1 MSENRPQIDQKY
13 IGLPVEPEASNGA
26 ENGNNAEALI
36 SSTDNLSYLIRPD
49 FDPNG
54 HGRIV
59 VISNRSVFSAE
70 KVSGDKEGEEQRFI
84 CKASFGGLATG
95 MNSALNGHEQKN
107 LWIGWDGTVMD
118 ENQHPIKLEEEKE
131 GLSEAFRS
139 NKGLVDYEVAGV
151 RLTKKEID
159 LYYSMM
165 ANGLLWPV
173 FHEMGQHITEELND
187 PAVFEEAWKTYRNV
201 NKKFAT
207 AAIETTNVSD
217 TLWVQDYHLLL
228 LGKELRGM
236 DEERNHQNMNFFL
249 HIPFPSMESF
259 MAIPEAERVEM
270 LEGLLSYDTTA
281 FQTKRDVHKFI
292 KAVQNHF
299 PEARIDEAA
308 DGTMIVDYAGRKTL
322 LAGIPISIDAD
333 SFKSIAEEEETEIM
347 AQEYKDQVDG
357 REIFGGVSRLDPSKG
372 LLETFIAYDTA
383 LKLYP
388 ELRGSISLVQAV
400 APGRLDV
407 PAYKKLYDDL
417 HVYSAA
423 MNESHYKQYGI
434 QNSSILLDKGVRNQT
449 VNGIKRN
456 GLSGLFKA
464 GHGVMASEADG
475 MNLTGLE
482 YVASSPKDGQ
492 LIVGKN
498 IGLGE
503 RFQNTEYRYK
513 GETPAFLVNPKE
525 IALFAQAFLK
535 IATMPEL
542 ERMQRNE
549 LARQETFNYTIFDWV
564 KLQRHYGKM

>member
-1 MSENRPQIDQKY
+1 MSENRPQIDPKEL
-13 IGLPVEPEASNGA
+13 GLQIEPTVSIGA
-26 ENGNNAEALI
+26 E
-36 SSTDNLSYLIRPD
+36 SSTTAEYPQQSADNLSYLIRPD
-49 FDPNG
+49 FDPHG

-70 KVSGDKEGEEQRFI
+70 KVSGDEEGEEQKFI

-118 ENQHPIKLEEEKE
+118 ENQHPVKLEEENE
-131 GLSEAFRS
+131 GLAEAFRS

-187 PAVFEEAWKTYRNV
+187 PVVFQEAWQTYRNV
-201 NKKFAT
+201 NTKFAV
-207 AAIETTNVSD
+207 AALETTNPSD

-228 LGKELRGM
+228 LGKQTREM
-236 DEERNHQNMNFFL
+236 SPERQHQNMNFFL
-249 HIPFPSMESF
+249 HIPFPTMESL
-259 MAIPEAERVEM
+259 MAIPESERVEM

-292 KAVQNHF
+292 QAVQYHF
-299 PEARIDEAA
+299 PEAHVDESA

-333 SFKSIAEEEETEIM
+333 SFKSIAEEEETDEM
-347 AQEYKDQVDG
+347 AKEYKEMVG
-357 REIFGGVSRLDPSKG
+357 EREIFGGVSRLDPSKG
-372 LLETFIAYDTA
+372 LLETFVAYDTA

-388 ELRGSISLVQAV
+388 ELRGQISLIQAV

-417 HVYSAA
+417 HTISAEI
-423 MNESHYKQYGI
+423 NDSHLKQYGI
-434 QNSSILLDKGVRNQT
+434 QNSTILLDKGVRNQT
-449 VNGIKRN
+449 INGKKKN
-456 GLSGLFKA
+456 GLSGLFKS

-482 YVASSPKDGQ
+482 YLASSPKDGQ

-503 RFQNTEYRYK
+503 RFQNTEHRFN
-513 GETPAFLVNPKE
+513 GESPVLLVNPKE
-525 IALFAQAFLK
+525 IGLFAQAFLK
-535 IATMPEL
+535 VANMTEL